1 MSSIL
6 NYLVLFVQ
14 VGLMAS
20 GPRKRRLID
29 RDAEARPADAALW
42 PMALAVR
49 ESGLSRSTL
58 LDWER
63 RYGFPSPARG
73 ANGDRL
79 FSLDQIQRLRSIRR
93 ALEAGHAPEQIVPA
107 PADDLHRARRAVVD
121 RLTANDPAGLAALLQ
136 RALAEFGLGGFVRD
150 FVARLNVDV
159 GDAWM
164 QGRLEVF
171 QEHLYTEAVQGL
183 LRRELHALPARGAQR
198 PVVLL
203 TTTGAELHGLGLL
216 MAEAVLRLEGCRCI
230 SLGVQTPLWDVVR
243 ATSALAA
250 DVVALGCSGAVEP
263 GRLAEDLTELRQKL
277 PPNVELWSGG
287 SASLPRRQSIQG
299 VLSVPDLL
307 HAVNAVAAWRARQP
321 PRATDSGPSL

>member
-1 MSSIL
+1 
-6 NYLVLFVQ
+6 
-14 VGLMAS
+14 MAS
-20 GPRKRRLID
+20 GPRKRTLVD
-29 RDAEARPADAALW
+29 RDAEPRPADAALW

-49 ESGLSRSTL
+49 ETGLSRSTL

-63 RYGFPSPARG
+63 RYGFPSPARS
-73 ANGDRL
+73 AAGDRL
-79 FSLDQIQRLRSIRR
+79 YSLDQIQRLRSIRR
-93 ALEAGHAPEQIVPA
+93 ALEAGQAPGQVVPA
-107 PADDLHRARRAVVD
+107 RADDSHRVRRAVVE
-121 RLTANDPAGLAALLQ
+121 RLAANDPTELAALLQ

-150 FVARLNVDV
+150 FIAQLNVDV

-183 LRRELHALPARGAQR
+183 LRHELHALPAGGAQR
-198 PVVLL
+198 PIVLL

-250 DVVALGCSGAVEP
+250 DVVALSSSSSVEP
-263 GRLAEDLTELRQKL
+263 GRLVDDLTELRQKL
-277 PPNVELWSGG
+277 PTDVELWAGG
-287 SASLPRRQSIQG
+287 SASLPRRQTIQG
-299 VLSVPDLL
+299 VLAVPDLQQ
-307 HAVNAVAAWRARQP
+307 AVNAVAAWRARRP
-321 PRATDSGPSL
+321 PRATDSGPNL